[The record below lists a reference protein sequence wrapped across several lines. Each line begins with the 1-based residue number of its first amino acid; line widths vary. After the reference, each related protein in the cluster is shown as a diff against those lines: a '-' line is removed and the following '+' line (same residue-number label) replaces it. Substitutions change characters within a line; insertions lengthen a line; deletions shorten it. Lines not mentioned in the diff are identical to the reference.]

1 MPESIISELKR
12 RNVFKVG
19 IAYLILAWLIVQVT
33 SFAVPALLLPTWVN
47 SLVFLLASIGFPF
60 ALFFAWA
67 LEITPD
73 GVKLE
78 STIPAQAS
86 ITQKTGR
93 KLNVIIIALLVI
105 GMSYFIYESR
115 FATGPDETIALE
127 NTATDIETPNVGVK
141 DHSNTS
147 IAVLPFVNMSSDPE
161 QEYFSDGISEE
172 ILNVLAKIPKLHVT
186 SRSSA
191 FAFKGKEINI
201 SEVATTLG
209 VNNILEGSVRKA
221 GKHIRITAQLI
232 EAGSDKHLWSETYDK
247 ELTDIFAIQDE
258 ISSAIVTAL
267 KGKLGLNVTLATRDM
282 SHINLEAHNEYLRGR
297 FFVEKRTKK
306 DLEKALQ
313 YFENAIEIAPDY
325 ALAWM
330 GKAWASLFLSEYRYG
345 NILNE
350 VAINNARPATE
361 KALQLAPYLP
371 EAHAIKGLLESYND
385 EPEKATLHFQKA
397 IMLNPNY
404 ADAYHWYATVDPRK
418 ESELLKKALQ
428 LDPMSISINYAY
440 GHLLAHT
447 DQFEQAAALAQH
459 MLELDR
465 DNPKTYELLYVLS
478 EEAGE
483 IGDALFYQ
491 EKMVQLNPINLYRFY
506 VFSQFWH
513 YGLDQQALELWRGSE
528 TYEAMQHFLNK
539 EYDKAQ
545 QVGSDVYPRNEDDKF
560 GSWMRA
566 TYEMASGNYA
576 DSIKFLNASK
586 TFLAGFGFAQHL
598 DVELFYLAPSYRMIG
613 DTESLD
619 QILSKWKVNL
629 AHLTDAGRTDL
640 DIYYAML
647 ALLEDN
653 IESAIQYIQS
663 SLSKDKNYFLGPEFT
678 IYSFYEPLRAHP
690 KWPGIMKESELRA
703 SKVREQYLKLAE
715 RNAILVAREYISE
728 QSDERVQINVSTD
741 ILMDYVGVYVL
752 TPDFSITVTLD
763 NGSLYM
769 DETGQFEYKLAPET
783 PTVFF
788 SLAHSAKFSFQK
800 NDKGEVISF
809 VEHIGRINQKYMK
822 VR

>member
-1 MPESIISELKR
+1 LSESIISELKR

-33 SFAVPALLLPTWVN
+33 SFAVPAMHLPSWVN
-47 SLVFLLASIGFPF
+47 SLVFFLGIIGLPF

-67 LEITPD
+67 FEITPE
-73 GVKLE
+73 GVELE
-78 STIPAQAS
+78 STVSVQDS
-86 ITQKTGR
+86 ITPDTGR
-93 KLNVIIIALLVI
+93 KLSFIIIGLLVI
-105 GMSYFIYESR
+105 GMGYFIYESR
-115 FATGPDETIALE
+115 FITGADETSL
-127 NTATDIETPNVGVK
+127 ETPTVGAE
-141 DHSNTS
+141 DHSDTS

-172 ILNVLAKIPKLHVT
+172 ILNVLAKVPKLHVT

-201 SEVATTLG
+201 SEVAQTLG

-267 KGKLGLNVTLATRDM
+267 KEKLGLNVTLATRDM
-282 SHINLEAHNEYLRGR
+282 SHVNLEAHNEYLRGR

-330 GKAWASLFLSEYRYG
+330 GKAWASLFLSEFDYG
-345 NILNE
+345 DIPFE
-350 VAINNARPATE
+350 VAMNNARPAIE
-361 KALQLAPYLP
+361 KALQLDPDLP
-371 EAHAIKGLLESYND
+371 EAHAIKGLYSLRDGES
-385 EPEKATLHFQKA
+385 EKAIIHYQKA

-404 ADAYHWYATVDPRK
+404 ADAYHWYANSDPRK
-418 ESELLKKALQ
+418 ASELRKKALQ
-428 LDPMSISINYAY
+428 LDPMSMIINRAY
-440 GHLLAHT
+440 GLLLVETH
-447 DQFEQAAALAQH
+447 QFEQAATVAQQMLDIDSNSNQAFLLLSALAT
-459 MLELDR
+459 LEG
-465 DNPKTYELLYVLS
+465 KSAKE
-478 EEAGE
+478 
-483 IGDALFYQ
+483 LFYR
-491 EKMVQLNPINLYRFY
+491 EKVMQSNPRIWNRVEAFT
-506 VFSQFWH
+506 QFLH
-513 YGLDQQALELWRGSE
+513 YGLNQQALEVWRGSE
-528 TYEAMQHFLNK
+528 AYEPMKHFLNS

-545 QVGSDVYPRNEDDKF
+545 RIGRDVYPQNEDDEF
-560 GSWMRA
+560 GTWIRA
-566 TYEMASGNYA
+566 TFEMASGNYA
-576 DSIKFLNASK
+576 DSIISISNDEKILYHQGWGNE
-586 TFLAGFGFAQHL
+586 LGL
-598 DVELFYLAPSYRMIG
+598 ELFYLAPSYRMIG
-613 DTESLD
+613 DAEKFN

-653 IESAIQYIQS
+653 IESAIDYIKS
-663 SLSKDKNYFLGPEFT
+663 SLSKDENAILGPEFT
-678 IYSFYEPLRAHP
+678 MHSFYERLRAHP
-690 KWPGIMKESELRA
+690 EWPGIIKESELRA
-703 SKVREQYLKLAE
+703 STVREQYRKLAD
-715 RNAILVAREYISE
+715 RDAILVAREYNSE
-728 QSDERVQINVSTD
+728 QSVERVQIEVSTD

-752 TPDFSITVTLD
+752 TPDFSIAVTLD

-769 DETGQFEYKLAPET
+769 EPTDGFKFKVAPET
-783 PTVFF
+783 PTIFF
-788 SLAHSAKFSFQK
+788 SLIHSDKFSFQK

-809 VEHIGRINQKYMK
+809 VEHIRRINQKYMK

>member
-1 MPESIISELKR
+1 LPKSIISELKR

-47 SLVFLLASIGFPF
+47 SLVFLLVIIGFPF

-67 LEITPD
+67 FEITPE
-73 GVKLE
+73 GVELE

-86 ITQKTGR
+86 ITSRTGR
-93 KLNVIIIALLVI
+93 KLNFIIIGLLVI
-105 GMSYFIYESR
+105 GMGYFIYESR
-115 FATGPDETIALE
+115 FATGADETTAL
-127 NTATDIETPNVGVK
+127 ETPNVGAE
-141 DHSNTS
+141 DHAKGS

-201 SEVATTLG
+201 SEVAQTLG

-267 KGKLGLNVTLATRDM
+267 KDKLGLNVMFATRDM
-282 SHINLEAHNEYLRGR
+282 SHVNLEAHNEYLRGR
-297 FFVEKRTKK
+297 FFVEKRTEK
-306 DLEKALQ
+306 DLERALQ
-313 YFENAIEIAPDY
+313 HFESAIEIETDY
-325 ALAWM
+325 APAWM
-330 GKAWASLFLSEYRYG
+330 GKAWASLFLSEYKYG
-345 NILNE
+345 NILHE
-350 VAINNARPATE
+350 VAMNNAQPAIE

-385 EPEKATLHFQKA
+385 EPDKAIIHYQKA
-397 IMLNPNY
+397 ILLNPNY
-404 ADAYHWYATVDPRK
+404 ADAYHWYASVDPRN

-428 LDPMSISINYAY
+428 LDPMSMSINYTY
-440 GHLLAHT
+440 GHLLSHT
-447 DQFEQAAALAQH
+447 NQFEQAAAIAQQ

-465 DNPKTYELLYVLS
+465 DNPRTYELLYVLS
-478 EEAGE
+478 EEAGK

-491 EKMVQLNPINLYRFY
+491 EKMVQLNPVNRSRFY

-513 YGLDQQALELWRGSE
+513 YGLHQQALELWRGSE
-528 TYEAMQHFLNK
+528 TYEAMKHFLNS
-539 EYDKAQ
+539 EYDRAQ
-545 QVGSDVYPRNEDDKF
+545 RIGSEVYPRNEDDEF

-586 TFLAGFGFAQHL
+586 KFLGADWKALHL
-598 DVELFYLAPSYRMIG
+598 DKELFYLAPSYRMIG
-613 DTESLD
+613 DTENLNPL
-619 QILSKWKVNL
+619 LSKWKVNL

-653 IESAIQYIQS
+653 IESAIDYIQS
-663 SLSKDKNYFLGPEFT
+663 SLSKDKSYFLGPEFA

-690 KWPGIMKESELRA
+690 KWPSIIKESELRA
-703 SKVREQYLKLAE
+703 SKVREQYLKLAD
-715 RNAILVAREYISE
+715 RDAILVAREYDSE
-728 QSDERVQINVSTD
+728 QSVERVQIEVSTK

-763 NGSLYM
+763 SGSLYM
-769 DETGQFEYKLAPET
+769 ESTGGFKFKLAPET

-788 SLAHSAKFSFQK
+788 SLAQSAKFSFQK

-809 VEHIGRINQKYMK
+809 VEHVGRINQKYMK